1 MVLMTLS
8 IKYRIKKSA
17 VHPQFLKVPLYN
29 IFACYVFMQRCI
41 HDISKYCCRLR
52 YSVIKNK
59 TVLQVTTKQNSCEE
73 NGENIKLIS

>member
-1 MVLMTLS
+1 MTLS

-41 HDISKYCCRLR
+41 QDISKYYCRLR

>member
-1 MVLMTLS
+1 MALMTLS

-29 IFACYVFMQRCI
+29 IFACYVFKQRCI

-52 YSVIKNK
+52 YSVIKNSFTGNDK
-59 TVLQVTTKQNSCEE
+59 TKQ
-73 NGENIKLIS
+73 L